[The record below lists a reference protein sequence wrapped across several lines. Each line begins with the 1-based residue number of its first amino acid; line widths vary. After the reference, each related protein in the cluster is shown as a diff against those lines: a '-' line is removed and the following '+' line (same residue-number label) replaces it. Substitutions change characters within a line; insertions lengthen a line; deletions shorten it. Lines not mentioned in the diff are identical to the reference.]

1 MTTNYR
7 EILRLKSLGLNKTDI
22 ASAAQCAR
30 NTVSATLERA
40 KACGLEWPLP
50 EGMSDKELAEKLFPS
65 AAGKTVFKMPDYA
78 HVHRE
83 MQRHG
88 VTLTLLWLEY
98 CDQCTFKNRQDK
110 KTAPAR
116 RPVPYDAYRHQTDF
130 VSGVYQSLQ
139 QY

>member
-50 EGMSDKELAEKLFPS
+50 EVQISVREPTLHGLSAHPS
-65 AAGKTVFKMPDYA
+65 
-78 HVHRE
+78 R
-83 MQRHG
+83 
-88 VTLTLLWLEY
+88 
-98 CDQCTFKNRQDK
+98 
-110 KTAPAR
+110 
-116 RPVPYDAYRHQTDF
+116 
-130 VSGVYQSLQ
+130 
-139 QY
+139 

>member
-50 EGMSDKELAEKLFPS
+50 EEITCLYGVAFMLFPAS
-65 AAGKTVFKMPDYA
+65 ARSSG
-78 HVHRE
+78 
-83 MQRHG
+83 
-88 VTLTLLWLEY
+88 
-98 CDQCTFKNRQDK
+98 
-110 KTAPAR
+110 R
-116 RPVPYDAYRHQTDF
+116 RCM
-130 VSGVYQSLQ
+130 L
-139 QY
+139 

>member
-40 KACGLEWPLP
+40 KACCLEWPLP
-50 EGMSDKELAEKLFPS
+50 EGMSDKELAEKLFPN
-65 AAGKTVFKMPDYA
+65 AAGKAVFKMPDYA

-88 VTLTLLWLEY
+88 VTLTLLWLE
-98 CDQCTFKNRQDK
+98 
-110 KTAPAR
+110 
-116 RPVPYDAYRHQTDF
+116 
-130 VSGVYQSLQ
+130 
-139 QY
+139 

>member
-65 AAGKTVFKMPDYA
+65 AAAKLFSKCRT
-78 HVHRE
+78 
-83 MQRHG
+83 
-88 VTLTLLWLEY
+88 TLT
-98 CDQCTFKNRQDK
+98 CIVRCSD
-110 KTAPAR
+110 TAS
-116 RPVPYDAYRHQTDF
+116 H
-130 VSGVYQSLQ
+130 
-139 QY
+139 